1 MSQMTVAIIIFIVSL
16 ALYLTNI
23 FPMAITAILTT
34 MAFFFAGCITQAE
47 AFVGY
52 SDGSALIMA
61 GMFVVCAGFMRTQF
75 MDHLSA
81 KIAKLSGG
89 SLKKAWAG
97 LIVMGVLATNFIS
110 SPPAA
115 FAFCVPFCLA
125 ICKEFK
131 LSPAKLMFGL
141 GVVVI
146 GNAGAL
152 PFATNIYIATRNVGY
167 FEAYNLAQYALDPID
182 YTLGRFPVMLMTMV
196 WAYFYTLK
204 FGPDEPDVPPQDITG
219 AAEKAARAPLTPFQE
234 KAAIVIFFV
243 VAFFQAFANQLGVSA
258 WQSAV
263 VGGLLMVL
271 CGVLNEKD
279 AIKALPLSMIAIY
292 AGGLAT
298 GTALYSTGAA
308 DVIGN
313 WLAALVGHT
322 TNNMVLGTLFF
333 VVPFVLTQFMSN
345 AGVTALFIPLAML
358 TCNSMGADPRGI
370 VILVGSAAMTAFL
383 TPMATVTVPMVMGA
397 GGYKINSLFKHGW
410 LISILMAIAYVP
422 WVMWI
427 FPAF

>member
-1 MSQMTVAIIIFIVSL
+1 MSQLTVAIVIFVVSL
-16 ALYLTNI
+16 LMYVTNVLPMSIVAL
-23 FPMAITAILTT
+23 LTT
-34 MAFFFAGCITQAE
+34 MAYFFAGCIDQSQAF
-47 AFVGY
+47 AGF

-61 GMFVVCAGFMRTQF
+61 GMFVICTGFIRTRF
-75 MDHLSA
+75 MDRMSA
-81 KIAKLSGG
+81 QIARLSGG

-97 LIVMGVLATNFIS
+97 MIVLGVLATNFIS

-125 ICKEFK
+125 ICREFN

-167 FEAYNLAQYALDPID
+167 FEAYGLARYALSPID
-182 YTLGRFPVMLMTMV
+182 YTIGRFPVMLLTMV
-196 WAYFYTLK
+196 WAHLYTLR
-204 FGPDEPDVPPQDITG
+204 FGPEQPDIPPQDIVG
-219 AAEKAARAPLTPFQE
+219 ASEKASRAPLTDFQE
-234 KAAIVIFFV
+234 TAAIVIFFV
-243 VAFFQAFANQLGVSA
+243 VAFFQAFANQLGISA

-263 VGGLLMVL
+263 VGGLLMVV
-271 CGVLNEKD
+271 CGVLSEAD
-279 AIKALPLSMIAIY
+279 AIRALPISMIAIY

-298 GTALYSTGAA
+298 GSALYGTGAGK
-308 DVIGN
+308 VIGD
-313 WLAALVGHT
+313 WLAGLVGHT

-345 AGVTALFIPLAML
+345 AGVTAIFIPLSML
-358 TCNSMGADPRGI
+358 TCSAMGADPRGI

-410 LISILMAIAYVP
+410 LVSLLMCAAYVP
-422 WVMWI
+422 WVMTI